1 MKYKKTVLVIIILI
15 SISISISILCI
26 ICTRSQSF
34 DYDNSVPISIA
45 FNKRYSNAQIKYLE
59 AKILPSNILP
69 SDISF
74 SYFNMVYKPKVVRK
88 TGQGY
93 YAVLI
98 SKDNSFCFVFW
109 NFENEIYS
117 IYRTNGFVSSEVF
130 SKSIEIGKTTLND
143 MKESGFDFFGYPSS
157 KRIATAHICKD
168 GIIVVN
174 YDKNFVAVSV
184 DVYTN
189 QELLELDDYL
199 TDIVPYI
206 LPEDKTITGQG
217 MN

>member
-15 SISISISILCI
+15 SISILCI
-26 ICTRSQSF
+26 ICIRSQSF
-34 DYDNSVPISIA
+34 DYDNSAPISIA

-130 SKSIEIGKTTLND
+130 SKSIDIGETTLTD
-143 MKESGFDFFGYPSS
+143 MKKSGLDFFGYPSS
-157 KRIATAHICKD
+157 KMIATAHICSD
-168 GIIVVN
+168 GVVVVN
-174 YDKNFVAVSV
+174 YDSNFVTVSI

-189 QELLELDDYL
+189 EELAESNNHL
-199 TDIVPYI
+199 TDVVPYI
-206 LPEDKTITGQG
+206 LQQDR
-217 MN
+217 NN